1 MELILKSFLH
11 NIKANEIVLL
21 NLKLVA
27 IITNK
32 DTAVK
37 KQQIQELDVSLIIEI
52 INEVLS
58 NYDERLD
65 IILQLCDLIKNF
77 FKNSKE
83 VWIKK
88 ILIDV
93 IFNNSDK
100 YLSKQVI

>member
-37 KQQIQELDVSLIIEI
+37 KQQTQELDVSLIIEI